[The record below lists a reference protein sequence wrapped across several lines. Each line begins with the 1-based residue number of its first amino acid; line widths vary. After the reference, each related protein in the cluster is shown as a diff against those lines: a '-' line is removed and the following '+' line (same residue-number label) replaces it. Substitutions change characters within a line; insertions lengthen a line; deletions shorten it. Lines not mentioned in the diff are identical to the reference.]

1 MTMAYYF
8 MKKIE
13 GDNMVTPQV
22 KIIIEDINREI
33 KKAVKVLIDLSG
45 SWDDTRSAEDI
56 IMDIKSNRKNSKK
69 LEQI

>member
-1 MTMAYYF
+1 
-8 MKKIE
+8 
-13 GDNMVTPQV
+13 MVTPQV